1 MVGIYWK
8 PLVMLRWL
16 CTMLIMTLFKDNYY
30 MQIFLLLGISVA
42 YQIIIVSY
50 QPLEEKLD
58 NIMLLLNEVT
68 VSLYLYI
75 LLSLT
80 DNSLLQLR
88 DLLGWTLTLLV
99 TVTVTVN
106 LLKFLICF
114 NYRRAYFSLKRFLH
128 RLLPPSLLFS

>member
-1 MVGIYWK
+1 
-8 PLVMLRWL
+8 MLRWL
-16 CTMLIMTLFKDNYY
+16 FTMLIMTLFKDNYY
-30 MQIFLLLGISVA
+30 LQIFLLLGISVA
-42 YQIIIVSY
+42 YQIMIVSY

-99 TVTVTVN
+99 TVTVAVN

-114 NYRRAYFSLKRFLH
+114 NYRRAYFSLKRLLH
-128 RLLPPSLLFS
+128 RLLPSSLLVT

>member
-1 MVGIYWK
+1 
-8 PLVMLRWL
+8 MLRWL

-30 MQIFLLLGISVA
+30 LQIFLLLGISVA
-42 YQIIIVSY
+42 YQIMIVSY

-99 TVTVTVN
+99 TVTVAVN

-114 NYRRAYFSLKRFLH
+114 NYRRAYFSLKRLLH
-128 RLLPPSLLFS
+128 RLLPSSLLFS

>member
-1 MVGIYWK
+1 
-8 PLVMLRWL
+8 
-16 CTMLIMTLFKDNYY
+16 MLIMTLFKDNYY
-30 MQIFLLLGISVA
+30 LQIFLLLGISVA
-42 YQIIIVSY
+42 YQIMIVSY

-88 DLLGWTLTLLV
+88 DLLGWVLTLLV
-99 TVTVTVN
+99 TLTVTVN
-106 LLKFLICF
+106 LIKFLICF

-128 RLLPPSLLFS
+128 RLLPSSLLFS